1 MEIEWKS
8 KGNRRVQREKKCPAK
23 LDRRPKQNGSSRRSG
38 RNGKRDGGR
47 GKLSWKKREKNV
59 LLLLEMHDDETRP
72 DRDAKRK
79 ETEKGK
85 TQLSPRTDAAC
96 FSILS

>member
-1 MEIEWKS
+1 MEIEGES
-8 KGNRRVQREKKCPAK
+8 KVYSGSKNVLRSLIAGRSKM
-23 LDRRPKQNGSSRRSG
+23 GSSRRSG
-38 RNGKRDGGR
+38 RNGKKDEGR
-47 GKLSWKKREKNV
+47 GKWSWKKREKNV

-79 ETEKGK
+79 ETEKGR

>member
-1 MEIEWKS
+1 MEIEGKS
-8 KGNRRVQREKKCPAK
+8 KVYSGRKNVLRSLIAGRSKMVRRVEAGETEKG
-23 LDRRPKQNGSSRRSG
+23 DE
-38 RNGKRDGGR
+38 GR
-47 GKLSWKKREKNV
+47 GELSRKKREKNV

-79 ETEKGK
+79 ETEKGR

>member
-1 MEIEWKS
+1 MV
-8 KGNRRVQREKKCPAK
+8 RRVEAGETEKG
-23 LDRRPKQNGSSRRSG
+23 DE
-38 RNGKRDGGR
+38 GR
-47 GKLSWKKREKNV
+47 GELSWKKRERNV

-79 ETEKGK
+79 ETEKGR